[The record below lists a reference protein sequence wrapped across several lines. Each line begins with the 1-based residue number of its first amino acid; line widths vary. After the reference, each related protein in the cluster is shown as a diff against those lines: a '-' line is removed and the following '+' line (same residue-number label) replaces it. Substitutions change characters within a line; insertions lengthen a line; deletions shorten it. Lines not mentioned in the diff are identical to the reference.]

1 MEKKTKKFIELLN
14 LTTDLIIEK
23 INEKAVEDIYK
34 NMSIS
39 IKTKSNLI
47 FNIQNLL
54 YSKVIEFCKLTP
66 HYHTIP

>member
-1 MEKKTKKFIELLN
+1 MEKKTKKFTELLN
-14 LTTDLIIEK
+14 LTTDPIIEK
-23 INEKAVEDIYK
+23 IIEKGVEDIYK

-54 YSKVIEFCKLTP
+54 YSKVMNSAN
-66 HYHTIP
+66 